1 MWKAVLAGAT
11 ALAIAG
17 TSLVYAQQRGRFD
30 GGQRWRPTIE
40 DMRAFADARLAA
52 LHAGLELTPDQEKSW
67 PAYEQAAKEF
77 SKLRLDRLNAAITA
91 RRSGQ
96 APSTDPGD
104 RMHQR
109 ATAMAEAGAALK
121 KLADATDPLYKG
133 LDDSQKHRFAVL
145 SRLGGRR
152 EGGREGPGELRGR
165 DGGPGGPGGFRGG
178 PGGPG
183 EFRGRDND
191 GPRRFDGG
199 PRRTDFQP
207 QGPGDG
213 QRL

>member
-1 MWKAVLAGAT
+1 MWKAVLAGTA

-17 TSLVYAQQRGRFD
+17 TSLVHAQQRGRFD

-52 LHAGLELTPDQEKSW
+52 LRAGLELTPDQEKNW

-77 SKLRLDRLNAAITA
+77 AKLRLDRLNAAITA

-96 APSTDPGD
+96 VPSTDPSD
-104 RMHQR
+104 RMHRR
-109 ATAMAEAGAALK
+109 AAAMTEAGAALK

-133 LDDSQKHRFAVL
+133 LDDSQKHRFAML
-145 SRLGGRR
+145 SRLGGGRR
-152 EGGREGPGELRGR
+152 E
-165 DGGPGGPGGFRGG
+165 GG

-183 EFRGRDND
+183 EREFRGRDGGGRD
-191 GPRRFDGG
+191 GFGPRRFDGG